1 MFAGSDYHGEVRDLL
16 SDLVAEQQ
24 ALDQFL
30 QKISAKDWEK
40 ATPAK
45 GWSIRDTI
53 SHLADSAEL
62 AADALNGGNR
72 IEAYRTA
79 PDLDALRQEAVKK
92 GRKMRYQD
100 VIEWWRGGRAKV
112 VEPLS
117 HMDPEK
123 RIEWIAGDMSARTF
137 ATMRMMEN
145 WAHGLDIYNA
155 MKHPVE
161 DTARI
166 RHICFLGWKT
176 LPYAFKAA
184 DMDYAPIRVEVIG
197 PAYAKWVYGPA
208 ETDQVIKGSASEWAR
223 LSVRRIK
230 RKDLKN
236 LKATGEFADAALD
249 VVRAYL

>member
-1 MFAGSDYHGEVRDLL
+1 MREIL

-24 ALDQFL
+24 FLDQFL
-30 QKISAKDWEK
+30 QKIGQKDWERP
-40 ATPAK
+40 TPAK
-45 GWSIRDTI
+45 GWSVRDTI

-62 AADALNGGNR
+62 AADALNGGIR
-72 IEAYRTA
+72 VEIYRSS
-79 PDLDALRQEAVKK
+79 PNLDALRQEAVKK

-117 HMDPEK
+117 KMGADQ
-123 RIEWIAGDMSARTF
+123 RVEWIAGSMSARTF
-137 ATMRMMEN
+137 ATMRLMEN
-145 WAHGLDIYNA
+145 WAHGLDIYSA
-155 MKHPVE
+155 MKADIE

-184 DMDYAPIRVEVIG
+184 DKDYSPVRVEVIG
-197 PAYAKWVYGPA
+197 PGYAKWVYGPHD
-208 ETDQVIKGSASEWAR
+208 TDQVIKGPAGQFAR
-223 LSVRRIK
+223 LAVRRIK
-230 RKDLKN
+230 LKDAKN
-236 LKATGEFADAALD
+236 LKATGEVAETALE

>member
-1 MFAGSDYHGEVRDLL
+1 MRDLL

-24 ALDQFL
+24 FLDQFL
-30 QKISAKDWEK
+30 QKIGAKDWEK
-40 ATPAK
+40 PTPAK

-62 AADALNGGNR
+62 AADALNGGSR
-72 IEAYRTA
+72 IEAYRVA

-117 HMDPEK
+117 QMDGEK
-123 RIEWIAGDMSARTF
+123 RIEWIAGSMSARTF
-137 ATMRMMEN
+137 ATMGMMEN
-145 WAHGLDIYNA
+145 WAHGLDIYAA
-155 MKHPVE
+155 MKFQPE
-161 DTARI
+161 DTPRI

-176 LPYAFKAA
+176 LPYAFKSA
-184 DMDYAPIRVEVIG
+184 DMDYSPVRVEVMG
-197 PAYAKWVYGPA
+197 PGYAKWVYGPA
-208 ETDQVIKGSASEWAR
+208 DTDQVIKGPAGEWAR
-223 LSVRRIK
+223 LAVHRIK
-230 RKDLKN
+230 RKDAKN
-236 LKATGEFADAALD
+236 LKATGEVAETALE

>member
-1 MFAGSDYHGEVRDLL
+1 MPAVREIL

-24 ALDQFL
+24 FLDQFL
-30 QKISAKDWEK
+30 QKIGPKDWERP
-40 ATPAK
+40 TPAK

-53 SHLADSAEL
+53 SHLADSAHL
-62 AADALNGGNR
+62 AGDALAGGNA
-72 IEAYRTA
+72 IETYRTA
-79 PDLDALRQEAVKK
+79 PNLDALRQEAVKK

-117 HMDPEK
+117 RMDADH
-123 RIEWIAGDMSARTF
+123 RIDWIAGSMSARTF
-137 ATMRMMEN
+137 ATMRLMET
-145 WAHGLDIYNA
+145 WAHGLDIYAA
-155 MKHPVE
+155 MKTDVE

-184 DMDYAPIRVEVIG
+184 DEDYSPVRVEVIG
-197 PAYAKWVYGPA
+197 PAYAKWVFGPA
-208 ETDQVIKGSASEWAR
+208 DTDQVIKGPAGEFAR
-223 LSVRRIK
+223 LAVRRIK
-230 RKDLKN
+230 RKDAKN
-236 LKATGEFADAALD
+236 LKASGDVAETALQ

>member
-1 MFAGSDYHGEVRDLL
+1 VREIL

-24 ALDQFL
+24 FLDQFL
-30 QKISAKDWEK
+30 QKIGRDDWEK
-40 ATPAK
+40 ATPSK

-62 AADALNGGNR
+62 AADALNGGSKV
-72 IEAYRTA
+72 EAYKTA
-79 PDLDALRQEAVKK
+79 PNLDALRQEAVKK

-117 HMDPEK
+117 KMDGEQ
-123 RIEWIAGDMSARTF
+123 RIQWIAGSMSAHTF
-137 ATMRMMEN
+137 ATMRLMEN
-145 WAHGLDIYNA
+145 WAHGIDIYAA
-155 MKHPVE
+155 MKADIE
-161 DTARI
+161 DTVRI

-176 LPYAFKAA
+176 LPYAFKIA
-184 DMDYAPIRVEVIG
+184 DKDYSPIRIEVIG

-208 ETDQVIKGSASEWAR
+208 ETDQVIKGPAGQFAR
-223 LSVRRIK
+223 LAVRRIK
-230 RKDLKN
+230 RKDAKA
-236 LKATGEFADAALD
+236 LKATSEVADTALD

>member
-1 MFAGSDYHGEVRDLL
+1 MRELL

-24 ALDQFL
+24 FLDQFL
-30 QKISAKDWEK
+30 QKISAKDWGK
-40 ATPAK
+40 PTPAK

-72 IEAYRTA
+72 IETYRSA

-117 HMDPEK
+117 HMDSEK
-123 RIEWIAGDMSARTF
+123 RIEWIAGAMSARTF

-145 WAHGLDIYNA
+145 WAHGLDIYAA
-155 MKHPVE
+155 MKSPIE
-161 DTARI
+161 DTPRI

-176 LPYAFKAA
+176 LPYAFKTA
-184 DMDYAPIRVEVIG
+184 DMDYSPVRVEVMG
-197 PAYAKWVYGPA
+197 PGYAKWVYGPA
-208 ETDQVIKGSASEWAR
+208 DTDQVIKGPAGEWAR
-223 LSVRRIK
+223 LAVHRIK
-230 RKDLKN
+230 RKDAKN
-236 LKATGEFADAALD
+236 LKATGEVAETALE